1 MPLLS
6 LSLLVLLAS
15 CAQFRIPLVGSEK
28 AIEPL
33 KVWRPY
39 AARDYRAQLTSHER
53 SFLVSEGV
61 REVPLLRDDGHFLN
75 NLAVKILQNNELF
88 FREATPPR
96 FHLVS
101 SPVPFHFSLPGRII
115 FLSTALVNRHVK
127 HEAVLASIVS
137 YELVRSERALYPQ
150 HIVVPLGFMP
160 LERML
165 GLTRLNVDEKA
176 EIHKWAYH
184 AVRRAGFDGEY
195 YLSWLQLMNRN
206 TAEFLPMLGDA
217 DAISQE
223 EALFKAFLIK
233 RTKTEDARAVARRDS
248 SREFYRFIFYV
259 KDRT

>member
-1 MPLLS
+1 MPLP
-6 LSLLVLLAS
+6 LLIPLLLLAS
-15 CAQFRIPLVGSEK
+15 CAQFRIPLIGGEK

-33 KVWRPY
+33 KDWRPY
-39 AARDYRAQLTSHER
+39 TSRDYRHQLTSHEN
-53 SFLVSEGV
+53 SFLASEGV
-61 REVPLLRDDGHFLN
+61 KEVPLVRDEGVFLQ
-75 NLAVKILQNNELF
+75 NLALTILQNNELF
-88 FREATPPR
+88 FRDTARPR
-96 FHLVS
+96 FHLVA

-137 YELVRSERALYPQ
+137 YELVRSERALYPRS
-150 HIVVPLGFMP
+150 IVIPLGFMP

-165 GLTRLNVDEKA
+165 GLTRLNADEKF
-176 EIHKWAYH
+176 EVHKWAYH

-217 DAISQE
+217 SSISRE

-233 RTKTEDARAVARRDS
+233 RSKTEDARAVARRDS
-248 SREFYRFIFYV
+248 SRDFYRFIFYV